1 MGNIGMGFRKIHI
14 LLLCAL
20 LICSISGCTKK
31 GDAEKD
37 ASVYEEHSLVLHTED
52 EGEEEKEA
60 EEESP
65 ILAGKIV
72 AIDPGHQSHG
82 NSEQEPVGPG
92 ASEMKA
98 KVTGG
103 TTGCVTGLLEYKLNL
118 QVSLKLGAALEE
130 LGCTVVYTRTENDV
144 NISNSERAAIANEA
158 HADAFVRIHADGS
171 EDSSVNGAM
180 TICQTSSNPYNG
192 ELHDASYKLS
202 ENILDAMVEE
212 TGCRREKVWETDTMS
227 GINWCSVPVTIV
239 EMGYMTNP
247 DEDRKLSDEAYQDKI
262 VTGIVKGIISTLTE

>member
-1 MGNIGMGFRKIHI
+1 MGLRKIHI
-14 LLLCAL
+14 LLLCTL

-31 GDAEKD
+31 SDAEKD

-60 EEESP
+60 EEETP
-65 ILAGKIV
+65 ILAGKTV

-103 TTGCVTGLLEYKLNL
+103 TTGCVTGLPEYKLNL

-202 ENILDAMVEE
+202 ENILDAMVAE

-262 VTGIVKGIISTLTE
+262 VAGIVKGIIFTLTE